1 VRAGW
6 RRLVANVAAARP
18 GLALDGVL
26 VEAMG
31 PPGLEM
37 VVGAR
42 RDPQWGPVILVGLG
56 GVWIEALG
64 DVVLLPAHATKAEV
78 VARLAGLKAARLLGA
93 FRGAPAR
100 DVDAVAAV
108 AVRLGALMRGTPDLL
123 EVDVNPLVVHAA
135 GDGATALDALFV
147 AAA

>member
-1 VRAGW
+1 
-6 RRLVANVAAARP
+6 
-18 GLALDGVL
+18 
-26 VEAMG
+26 
-31 PPGLEM
+31 
-37 VVGAR
+37 
-42 RDPQWGPVILVGLG
+42 
-56 GVWIEALG
+56 
-64 DVVLLPAHATKAEV
+64 

-147 AAA
+147 TAA